1 MPQASITPDHQT
13 VEPQEQTAITLLTHS
28 RIGTNHTDH
37 NEDAYLTAEITD
49 RHLLLAVMDGSSMGT
64 DSHFAA
70 GLIAKVLRRIA
81 KQTNLR
87 SFAERTTHTATGLL
101 KDTLRTLFTDL
112 KRLNADLDLADDEL
126 LSTLLLAIVDT
137 KEQNAEIVVIGDG
150 VVACDE
156 EILEFDHDDKPDYL
170 GYHLHEDF
178 DDYWNLLTQRVTAR
192 DFQDLALSTDGVFS
206 FRPFS
211 YDSYR
216 PVTEEELI
224 SFLLL
229 HREEGAGE
237 TAYRRKLVY
246 VKSTFG
252 LEATDDFTV
261 VRALV

>member
-1 MPQASITPDHQT
+1 
-13 VEPQEQTAITLLTHS
+13 
-28 RIGTNHTDH
+28 
-37 NEDAYLTAEITD
+37 
-49 RHLLLAVMDGSSMGT
+49 MDGCSMGT

-87 SFAERTTHTATGLL
+87 SFAEGTTHTTAGLL
-101 KDTLRTLFTDL
+101 KATLRTLFKDL
-112 KRLNADLDLADDEL
+112 KRLNADLDLGDDEL

-137 KEQNAEIVVIGDG
+137 REQNAEIVIIGDG

-156 EILEFDHDDKPDYL
+156 EILEFNQENKPDYL

-178 DDYWNLLTQRVTAR
+178 EDYWNLLTQRVSAQ
-192 DFQDLALSTDGVFS
+192 DFLDLALATDGVFS

-211 YDSYR
+211 HDSYR
-216 PVTEEELI
+216 PVTEEELL

-229 HREEGAGE
+229 HREEGAE
-237 TAYRRKLVY
+237 DTAYRRKVIY
-246 VKSTFG
+246 VKNTFG

-261 VRALV
+261 VRVLV